1 MWFARGLQ
9 REKHSMETLPLPQ
22 GRLCY
27 AKACN
32 NQPNYLRYVL
42 KRIEIQGGVPVN
54 ILMLAGVAGA
64 SKEKSY
70 HVKAMYSMDHTV
82 ALNNPQTGSGS
93 HEAHEW

>member
-64 SKEKSY
+64 TPIIPFRAKKSHITSKQCIAWIIPS
-70 HVKAMYSMDHTV
+70 
-82 ALNNPQTGSGS
+82 P
-93 HEAHEW
+93 